1 MKRILALLLTLMMAL
16 SLTACGGDNNADLVG
31 TWKWTCDITEEF
43 QKGVNE
49 GAGMDVPVEAKVE
62 MTLVLVFNEDG
73 TFTLSVDKD
82 ALSASVQGYIDAMVP
97 VTVDL
102 VYQQLEGQGMSRAD
116 IDEAMKAQGIT
127 VEEYVKQLFGALDVD
142 QLTDGLD
149 QENLTGYFRAAKGKL
164 YTSEKENSFSQDDY
178 AEYTLENGVMKWTG
192 GSSALIS
199 DFGDVGVEL
208 PIEWVK
214 Q

>member
-1 MKRILALLLTLMMAL
+1 M
-16 SLTACGGDNNADLVG
+16 G

-62 MTLVLVFNEDG
+62 MTFVLVFNEDG

-102 VYQQLEGQGMSRAD
+102 VYQQLEDQGMSRAD

-127 VEEYVKQLFGALDVD
+127 VEEYVKQMFGALDVD

-199 DFGDVGVEL
+199 DFGDIGVEL

>member
-62 MTLVLVFNEDG
+62 MTFVLVFNEDG
-73 TFTLSVDKD
+73 TFTLSVDRD
-82 ALSASVQGYIDAMVP
+82 ALSASVED
-97 VTVDL
+97 
-102 VYQQLEGQGMSRAD
+102 QGMSRAD

>member
-1 MKRILALLLTLMMAL
+1 M
-16 SLTACGGDNNADLVG
+16 
-31 TWKWTCDITEEF
+31 
-43 QKGVNE
+43 
-49 GAGMDVPVEAKVE
+49 
-62 MTLVLVFNEDG
+62 
-73 TFTLSVDKD
+73 
-82 ALSASVQGYIDAMVP
+82 
-97 VTVDL
+97 
-102 VYQQLEGQGMSRAD
+102 
-116 IDEAMKAQGIT
+116 
-127 VEEYVKQLFGALDVD
+127 EEYVKQLFGALDVD

-199 DFGDVGVEL
+199 DFGDIGVEL

>member
-1 MKRILALLLTLMMAL
+1 MLFR
-16 SLTACGGDNNADLVG
+16 S
-31 TWKWTCDITEEF
+31 
-43 QKGVNE
+43 
-49 GAGMDVPVEAKVE
+49 
-62 MTLVLVFNEDG
+62 
-73 TFTLSVDKD
+73 
-82 ALSASVQGYIDAMVP
+82 

-199 DFGDVGVEL
+199 DFGDIGVEL

>member
-1 MKRILALLLTLMMAL
+1 
-16 SLTACGGDNNADLVG
+16 
-31 TWKWTCDITEEF
+31 
-43 QKGVNE
+43 
-49 GAGMDVPVEAKVE
+49 
-62 MTLVLVFNEDG
+62 MTFVLVFNEDG

-127 VEEYVKQLFGALDVD
+127 VEEYVK